1 MAELCGFK
9 NNFVLQNNF
18 YIIISIDGDTLN
30 LMGKF
35 DSLTIYQEELTS
47 DSYLEIQQFYIDFL
61 LGKNTFVLSLYR

>member
-1 MAELCGFK
+1 MAELYGFK

-61 LGKNTFVLSLYR
+61 LGQNAFVLSLYR